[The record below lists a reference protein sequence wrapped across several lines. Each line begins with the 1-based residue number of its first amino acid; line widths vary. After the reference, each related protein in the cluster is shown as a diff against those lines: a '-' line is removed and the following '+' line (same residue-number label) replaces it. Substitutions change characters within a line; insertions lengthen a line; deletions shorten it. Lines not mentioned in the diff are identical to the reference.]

1 MHVSELGAYLESGL
15 EELVEHHPSLL
26 KEVRG
31 LGLMLGLYCV
41 TDAGDVIK
49 RLQDHKLL
57 VVKAGANSI
66 RLLPA
71 LNVKK
76 SEIDTALDII
86 AKVLL
91 EIENG

>member
-1 MHVSELGAYLESGL
+1 M
-15 EELVEHHPSLL
+15 EHYPALL

-31 LGLMLGLYCV
+31 LGLMLGLYCI
-41 TDAGDVIK
+41 TDAGQLIR
-49 RLQDHKLL
+49 RLQTHKLL

-76 SEIDTALDII
+76 EEIDDALEII

-91 EIENG
+91 EIENS